1 MAKGSSCVLCYIIV
15 KFTILK
21 GAPAVEGEEENYA
34 AASVPAV
41 LMMIFQYTDNSGK
54 HTGVRLHMM

>member
-1 MAKGSSCVLCYIIV
+1 MAKENILILCDNKFII
-15 KFTILK
+15 FK

-41 LMMIFQYTDNSGK
+41 LMMIFQYTDNSGE
-54 HTGVRLHMM
+54 HTGARLRTM